1 MSDTDSIDTPRTTE
15 QIARRAIALHCTIAA
30 AHGVSKAD
38 ISEWLQ
44 EEGLW
49 EELTPRE
56 LRFMIQEENPD
67 REVWWMTWF
76 AEAQVALLWAI
87 QKIDVLPPLMAKC
100 NTGPVVDAMP
110 GLFESTI
117 PFIESSSLRDPA
129 ELQSEEEELYD
140 IRCELEKTLRNGKAS
155 PQGFDKDV
163 AFFRHYGLSWV
174 VGYCGQA
181 WDEITPDT
189 YNSFNPDASTRQ
201 CFRIM

>member
-1 MSDTDSIDTPRTTE
+1 MSDTDSIDTPRTAE

-30 AHGVSKAD
+30 AHGVSRAD

-49 EELTPRE
+49 EEL
-56 LRFMIQEENPD
+56 
-67 REVWWMTWF
+67 
-76 AEAQVALLWAI
+76 
-87 QKIDVLPPLMAKC
+87 
-100 NTGPVVDAMP
+100 
-110 GLFESTI
+110 
-117 PFIESSSLRDPA
+117 
-129 ELQSEEEELYD
+129 YD
-140 IRCELEKTLRNGKAS
+140 IRCELEKVLRNGKTS

-189 YNSFNPDASTRQ
+189 
-201 CFRIM
+201 